1 MSLKQSQ
8 AAIELSSTFS
18 CFRWGK
24 LDLQK
29 LPSSKEA
36 LLFSKRLLNS
46 VVKKQSCPLPRHSG
60 DRHRCKVPRYLDQE
74 L

>member
-1 MSLKQSQ
+1 MSLEQLQ
-8 AAIELSSTFS
+8 AAIELGSIFS
-18 CFRWGK
+18 YFRRGK
-24 LDLQK
+24 FDLQK
-29 LPSSKEA
+29 LPTSKEA
-36 LLFSKRLLNS
+36 LLFSKRLLNF